1 VTRPLQGGSLDAG
14 LIALLELRASQING
28 CLLCVQLGVRSA
40 LHAAVAAEK
49 IERVG
54 TWRCAD
60 VFSHAE
66 KAALSWAEH
75 RAGNSEQSTS
85 DAVWSNC
92 RKHFSEPQIAELLE
106 YWSSSALWSSD
117 AVIRCCAAGMAVN
130 PLSVGTWNRTRSEA
144 GRSRG
149 RR

>member
-1 VTRPLQGGSLDAG
+1 MRAWSRFSSCAHRKSTAVCCAFNTAFALRFTRPLPRRKS
-14 LIALLELRASQING
+14 N
-28 CLLCVQLGVRSA
+28 
-40 LHAAVAAEK
+40 
-49 IERVG
+49 VG

-106 YWSSSALWSSD
+106 YWSS
-117 AVIRCCAAGMAVN
+117 
-130 PLSVGTWNRTRSEA
+130 
-144 GRSRG
+144 
-149 RR
+149 